1 MFLLAFCAKILRE
14 FEYERDLKMPL
25 LSDLITFPAQPLI
38 SIVGAGGKTTTM
50 YTLASE
56 LAQHGKR
63 VITTTTT
70 NIFFP
75 QKGETDTLIV
85 SPETPRLLKMVSV
98 SWKQHQRITVAASPI
113 GAGKLAGLQ
122 PDQPYE
128 LLKKSGADVV
138 IVEADGARH
147 HMIKAPAEHEPVVPP
162 QTNVALVMMSAEAIN
177 QPLSGEIAHRPEIVA
192 KVAGINMGDVLSP
205 EVVARLMMSKHGGM
219 KSIPATSIVYLL
231 ITHAAENRHELIQ
244 ELCSL
249 VQHSSD
255 MTQVLYSVY
264 PGEWFACAMHT
275 L

>member
-1 MFLLAFCAKILRE
+1 MGAMFLLAFCAKILRE

-25 LSDLITFPAQPLI
+25 LSDLITLPAQPLI

-56 LAQHGKR
+56 LAQRGKR

-85 SPETPRLLKMVSV
+85 SPETSRLLKMINA
-98 SWKQHQRITVAASPI
+98 SWKQYQRITIAASPI

-162 QTNVALVMMSAEAIN
+162 QTNVALLMMSAEAIN
-177 QPLSGEIAHRPEIVA
+177 QPLSGEIAHRPERVA
-192 KVAGINMGDVLSP
+192 AVLGINQGDILTPALVS
-205 EVVARLMMSKHGGM
+205 RLMTSEQGGM
-219 KSIPATSIVYLL
+219 KNIPEGAVVYLL
-231 ITHAAENRHELIQ
+231 ITH
-244 ELCSL
+244 
-249 VQHSSD
+249 V
-255 MTQVLYSVY
+255 M
-264 PGEWFACAMHT
+264 
-275 L
+275 